1 MPARPRRIFRTQ
13 PAIPL
18 RPAHRPGGDINDPR
32 RFSVLPKTD
41 ARFGSP
47 ELHGIFDPHEVDE
60 HGVPTGRMQSP
71 GDAFEST
78 TGLPPPPARPF
89 PPFFEPPAGPP
100 GSWPS
105 IQQAFTGPLMARRPP
120 VPTAAMVHAYR
131 RAFRGA
137 PRGDMARP
145 EEVFGFSL
153 PFPLGRSR
161 QEMEALVAQQIA
173 ESYDRR
179 WNPTLPAMLGGIA
192 EFGQGVTPTLA
203 NPIPP
208 LFQGSGQAVG
218 GLLPPLQGM
227 IPGFNEVFGGGMGSP
242 DEIQRQAAMQQQAAM
257 QPGGPG
263 PGPMGVE
270 NMPLPIP
277 SFGPGPG
284 PGPMGVENRPLPI
297 PAGPAVLPW
306 APRLNEFR
314 PI

>member
-1 MPARPRRIFRTQ
+1 
-13 PAIPL
+13 
-18 RPAHRPGGDINDPR
+18 
-32 RFSVLPKTD
+32 
-41 ARFGSP
+41 
-47 ELHGIFDPHEVDE
+47 
-60 HGVPTGRMQSP
+60 
-71 GDAFEST
+71 
-78 TGLPPPPARPF
+78 
-89 PPFFEPPAGPP
+89 
-100 GSWPS
+100 
-105 IQQAFTGPLMARRPP
+105 
-120 VPTAAMVHAYR
+120 
-131 RAFRGA
+131 
-137 PRGDMARP
+137 MARP

-208 LFQGSGQAVG
+208 LFKGSGQAVG

-242 DEIQRQAAMQQQAAM
+242 DEIQRQAEM
-257 QPGGPG
+257 QPG
-263 PGPMGVE
+263 
-270 NMPLPIP
+270 
-277 SFGPGPG
+277 GPG